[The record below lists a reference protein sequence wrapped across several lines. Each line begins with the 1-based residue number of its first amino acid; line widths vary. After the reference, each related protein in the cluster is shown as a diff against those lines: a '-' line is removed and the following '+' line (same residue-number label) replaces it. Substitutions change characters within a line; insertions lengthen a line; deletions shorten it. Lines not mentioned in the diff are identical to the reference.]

1 MKDWRA
7 GGGVSEFFLPFVT
20 SILNIQM
27 RPDVVEWWCHFSA
40 KTHSPFSLIC
50 RSCYVLGHS
59 LLSSFFSLGLILN
72 AYLIALNI
80 LVQLRCHNS
89 EISPHVH
96 PGQTFSKVIKGS
108 LKHWLGT
115 AILIDWCIW
124 SVGRL
129 HDEVP
134 LSRGYDIDMPSFPAW
149 QRTEGQY
156 CTSSLR
162 PLSCVAFLQGS
173 VDVRQPW
180 ACLQYQHMICMLISP
195 WVQLW
200 WWPHSM

>member
-1 MKDWRA
+1 MQMKDWRA

-108 LKHWLGT
+108 LKH
-115 AILIDWCIW
+115 
-124 SVGRL
+124 
-129 HDEVP
+129 
-134 LSRGYDIDMPSFPAW
+134 
-149 QRTEGQY
+149 
-156 CTSSLR
+156 
-162 PLSCVAFLQGS
+162 
-173 VDVRQPW
+173 
-180 ACLQYQHMICMLISP
+180 
-195 WVQLW
+195 
-200 WWPHSM
+200 